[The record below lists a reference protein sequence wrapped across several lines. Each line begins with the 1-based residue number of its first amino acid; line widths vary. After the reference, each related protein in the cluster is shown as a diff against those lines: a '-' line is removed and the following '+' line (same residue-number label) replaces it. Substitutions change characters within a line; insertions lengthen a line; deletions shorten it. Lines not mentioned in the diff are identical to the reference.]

1 MVHLMKKTMKNYH
14 FCISGGDEIL
24 FRSEED
30 YIRAFNTLAI
40 TVARLGGKLAA
51 DAIMSTHIHVCVR
64 TDDIGSIISQFW
76 RSYTRYFNYKYR
88 RKGALGGSP
97 YVVEIEG
104 FYHWLT
110 AICYVLRNPVHHG
123 VAPTP
128 FAYRHCSANAIFRK
142 ETGKCETFGCL
153 PRKSYY
159 KFLPKGQNCPAEY
172 VMDASGMIKRETV
185 LDLAD
190 IEHRFVTPRAY
201 LFYMNRLSGEEW
213 RREQEKD
220 QDVASPVSL
229 EMIERNTTSQSISE
243 MLGHEHGRSDYR
255 TITDIE
261 LCEFIDMQVLPKYN
275 LTSVYEVPSHLKQ
288 TLLDHVLSVKS
299 VKVSRA
305 QRCLM
310 L

>member
-1 MVHLMKKTMKNYH
+1 M
-14 FCISGGDEIL
+14 

-88 RKGALGGSP
+88 RKGTLGGTP

-104 FYHWLT
+104 FYHWLA

-142 ETGKCETFGCL
+142 ETGKCDALECL

-159 KFLPKGQNCPAEY
+159 KFLPNGQTCPVEF
-172 VMDASGMIKRETV
+172 VMDASGLIKRETV
-185 LDLAD
+185 LDLSD
-190 IEHRFVTPRAY
+190 IEHRFVTPRAF

-220 QDVASPVSL
+220 HEAFAPISL
-229 EMIERNTTSQSISE
+229 EMIERNTTFQSIAE

-255 TITDIE
+255 AVTDIE
-261 LCEFIDMQVLPKYN
+261 LCELIDKQILPSYGF
-275 LTSVYEVPSHLKQ
+275 TSVYEVPMHIKQ
-288 TLLDHVLSVKS
+288 TVFSHVVSEKS
-299 VKVSRA
+299 IIVSRA
-305 QRCLM
+305 KRCLVM
-310 L
+310 

>member
-1 MVHLMKKTMKNYH
+1 MKNYH

-64 TDDIGSIISQFW
+64 TDDVRSIISQFW

-88 RKGALGGSP
+88 RKGTLGGTP

-142 ETGKCETFGCL
+142 ETGKCETLDCL
-153 PRKSYY
+153 PQKSYY
-159 KFLPKGQNCPAEY
+159 KFLPKGQTCPAEY
-172 VMDASGMIKRETV
+172 VMDASGVIKRETV

-190 IEHRFVTPRAY
+190 IEHRFLTPRAF

-220 QDVASPVSL
+220 QDVASQVSL

-255 TITDIE
+255 TVTDIE

-275 LTSVYEVPSHLKQ
+275 LASVYEVPSHLKQ
-288 TLLDHVLSVKS
+288 TLLDHVLRVKS

-305 QRCLM
+305 KRCLV